1 MAALCGGLL
10 IAIIILRIARPRI
23 YWDWAALGILEVGL
37 GVLLKLDPLL
47 ASALDSLL
55 FYGLLAM
62 AAVQLCVI
70 GTSLRPGKAWA
81 WLGAAGIANLVVAT
95 LGCLDHFAAKVIS
108 VDTALLT
115 TLMIIGLSLI
125 GFGMSLR
132 SKRDD
137 R

>member
-1 MAALCGGLL
+1 MVGNLAVLGFLSSSAGRLMPGYWPGMSAIFGGLL
-10 IAIIILRIARPRI
+10 ISIIILRIARPRI

-70 GTSLRPGKAWA
+70 GTS
-81 WLGAAGIANLVVAT
+81 
-95 LGCLDHFAAKVIS
+95 
-108 VDTALLT
+108 
-115 TLMIIGLSLI
+115 
-125 GFGMSLR
+125 
-132 SKRDD
+132 
-137 R
+137 